1 MKVNSIQSSLA
12 LYDSNHDSIPG
23 ILRRDFQ
30 VSRTTLTDT
39 KSTERGALNDAGEI
53 DRLRRHEEFDESHIQ
68 VLVWTQVVFERLAPT
83 GSVANGEL
91 ALSRESRVAPESER
105 RWLIVLRCISSAC

>member
-1 MKVNSIQSSLA
+1 MRVTSSLA

-30 VSRTTLTDT
+30 VSRTTLTDA
-39 KSTERGALNDAGEI
+39 KGTERGALNDAGEI

-83 GSVANGEL
+83 GSVANGKL
-91 ALSRESRVAPESER
+91 ALCRESRLSPGTER
-105 RWLIVLRCISSAC
+105 RWSIVLRYIKSVC

>member
-1 MKVNSIQSSLA
+1 MIGHMRVTSSLA

-39 KSTERGALNDAGEI
+39 KSTERGALNDQDDAALGA
-53 DRLRRHEEFDESHIQ
+53 RRSPTC
-68 VLVWTQVVFERLAPT
+68 VLTLNK
-83 GSVANGEL
+83 G
-91 ALSRESRVAPESER
+91 
-105 RWLIVLRCISSAC
+105 